1 MNKRTII
8 LISICCL
15 LAVATLT
22 ARYIEQEIEIIK
34 ARFVGGKET
43 EERSSRGV
51 SSPRTA
57 VPRTPQPEQKPSSAR
72 RNVNMPPVSGGVQS
86 SPARTAPP
94 AGALTRGGVSASA
107 GEKAGSATTSAAQ
120 GKQAVKDAVAA
131 VKPAT
136 TPVEDVTTPLGPDAG
151 AERQETMPG
160 TERAGGADAREG
172 AAPAAD
178 EKKEPAAETDNSGDA
193 AAPAVVEEKSG
204 QAAEESGSDVKS
216 AAEEG
221 AAAAESDEGEDE
233 EVTGE
238 GAAAADEEGVEEA
251 VPAEEEAAP
260 GEGEA
265 AEPAEEG
272 TDEE

>member
-8 LISICCL
+8 LIAICCL

-107 GEKAGSATTSAAQ
+107 GEKVRSATTSAAQ

-160 TERAGGADAREG
+160 TERAGGADAQEA

-178 EKKEPAAETDNSGDA
+178 EKKEPAA
-193 AAPAVVEEKSG
+193 VEEKSS
-204 QAAEESGSDVKS
+204 QAAEESGINEKGT
-216 AAEEG
+216 AAES

-265 AEPAEEG
+265 TEPAEEG

>member
-8 LISICCL
+8 LIAICCL

-34 ARFVGGKET
+34 ARFVGGKKT
-43 EERSSRGV
+43 EERPSRGV

-72 RNVNMPPVSGGVQS
+72 QNVNIPPVSGGVQS

-94 AGALTRGGVSASA
+94 AGALTRGGVSAAA
-107 GEKAGSATTSAAQ
+107 GKKAGSATTSAAQ
-120 GKQAVKDAVAA
+120 GNQAVKDATAP

-160 TERAGGADAREG
+160 TERAGGADAQE
-172 AAPAAD
+172 AVAPAAG
-178 EKKEPAAETDNSGDA
+178 EKNGPAAETDNSGDA
-193 AAPAVVEEKSG
+193 AAPAVVEEKPG
-204 QAAEESGSDVKS
+204 QAAEESGSDEKS
-216 AAEEG
+216 AAEDG
-221 AAAAESDEGEDE
+221 SSAAESDEGEDE
-233 EVTGE
+233 AVTGE
-238 GAAAADEEGVEEA
+238 GAAAADEQAVEEE

-260 GEGEA
+260 GEGET
-265 AEPAEEG
+265 AEGAEEG
-272 TDEE
+272 VDEE

>member
-8 LISICCL
+8 LIAICCL

-72 RNVNMPPVSGGVQS
+72 QNVNIPPVSGGVQS

-94 AGALTRGGVSASA
+94 AGALTRGGVSAPA

-120 GKQAVKDAVAA
+120 GNQVVKNAVAP
-131 VKPAT
+131 VKPAA
-136 TPVEDVTTPLGPDAG
+136 TPVEDVTTPLGPDEG
-151 AERQETMPG
+151 AVRQETMPG
-160 TERAGGADAREG
+160 TERAGGADAREA
-172 AAPAAD
+172 AAPGAD
-178 EKKEPAAETDNSGDA
+178 EKKEPAAEMDNSGDA
-193 AAPAVVEEKSG
+193 AAPAVVVEKSG
-204 QAAEESGSDVKS
+204 QAAEESGSDEKS

-221 AAAAESDEGEDE
+221 AAAAESDERAAE
-233 EVTGE
+233 E

-265 AEPAEEG
+265 AEPTEEG